1 MDKDDLASLDV
12 AWESTGL
19 KTHDDGQPIPTTTT
33 TRQVLLNLIARKKE
47 EEESRLWKIVV
58 GHNVEYTTTYLQ
70 IYCQRVIEQKRTE
83 LKMVI
88 NFLLLYT
95 ISMSC

>member
-1 MDKDDLASLDV
+1 MDKDNLASIDV

-33 TRQVLLNLIARKKE
+33 TRQVILNLIARKKE
-47 EEESRLWKIVV
+47 EEESRIWKIVV

-70 IYCQRVIEQKRTE
+70 IYCQRIIEQKRTE

-95 ISMSC
+95 KSMSS